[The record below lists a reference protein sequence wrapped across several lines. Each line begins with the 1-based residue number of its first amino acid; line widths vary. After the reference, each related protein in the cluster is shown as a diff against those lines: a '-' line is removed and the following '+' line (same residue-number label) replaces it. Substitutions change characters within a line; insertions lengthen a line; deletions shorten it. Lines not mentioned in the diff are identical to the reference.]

1 MGSKKKKEK
10 KTKKT
15 LAAQINITYKLSRKT
30 SCVTKVKAQV
40 LVPIHTFP
48 DHATTTKKK
57 GGYLVSSEHMS
68 GA

>member
-1 MGSKKKKEK
+1 M
-10 KTKKT
+10 TKNT
-15 LAAQINITYKLSRKT
+15 VAAQIHITFKLSRKT

-48 DHATTTKKK
+48 DHPATTKKK